1 MKKRFFLL
9 LQIEL
14 KFLIM
19 FISNLVSD
27 QDEGYRLN
35 SLKNS
40 FWAEKVIYF

>member
-40 FWAEKVIYF
+40 FGAEKVIYF